1 MPQEGHPQAA
11 HWEQPNC
18 GSGPIRPIPFHS
30 GRKLVFSM
38 RILFTGV
45 NPGIDSSLEHKAS
58 IASVAKRH
66 GHIVCQALW
75 EAPEVVICV
84 DYQKSFRPLLTE
96 AKKLGIPC
104 VLVKQEPVVVF
115 PQHGK
120 ANPGGLFNEVV
131 TRGDPSSQ
139 PIFNTF
145 QEWDAS
151 RIDFPKRMGRVV
163 AISANKWSMIP
174 GEYYSL
180 RRRVFAKDSRV
191 DLFGPGWNEVFSTQ
205 LLRVIKEIVISL
217 RFRFMPTIG
226 NIRWAFL
233 KPASYLGVAKSKV
246 ETLSSYKVS
255 LVIENNGSYMSEK
268 LVDCILAGTI
278 PVYVGESISGFQVP
292 QDLVVVSRPEVGS
305 IIESIDEALSWD
317 SYEFRLRAKEWASR
331 EGIKERWE
339 SEYVIV
345 RLLDHVQD
353 KITSYRR
360 P

>member
-1 MPQEGHPQAA
+1 
-11 HWEQPNC
+11 
-18 GSGPIRPIPFHS
+18 
-30 GRKLVFSM
+30 
-38 RILFTGV
+38 
-45 NPGIDSSLEHKAS
+45 
-58 IASVAKRH
+58 
-66 GHIVCQALW
+66 
-75 EAPEVVICV
+75 
-84 DYQKSFRPLLTE
+84 
-96 AKKLGIPC
+96 
-104 VLVKQEPVVVF
+104 
-115 PQHGK
+115 
-120 ANPGGLFNEVV
+120 
-131 TRGDPSSQ
+131 
-139 PIFNTF
+139 
-145 QEWDAS
+145 
-151 RIDFPKRMGRVV
+151 
-163 AISANKWSMIP
+163 
-174 GEYYSL
+174 
-180 RRRVFAKDSRV
+180 
-191 DLFGPGWNEVFSTQ
+191 
-205 LLRVIKEIVISL
+205 VIKEIVISL